1 MTNKVDYDAV
11 VVGAGFA
18 GLPLIHHL
26 KKTGISVKVLDKA
39 SEIGGTWTWNRYP
52 GAATD
57 SEGYYYCLTFSK
69 EILQEWTWSE
79 RYPGWEETNR
89 YLNFVADKCDMWPH
103 IQLNTEVKSA
113 EFIKD
118 DGLWC
123 VKTGTGEETICKY
136 FISAMG
142 MISQPVIPKY
152 NGMSNYKG
160 PCFHSS
166 RWPQEGLEYEGKK
179 VGIVGCGAST
189 VQMLPIMAQ
198 TAESVTV
205 FQRTPNFVLP
215 AMQKPM
221 TPEWEKDIKD
231 NYEEIINKVCELIN
245 DISDNFDDFS
255 VGIGMPGSLHPETGL
270 VQVSNT
276 KALEGQNVKNDLEK
290 KLGYEVKIAN
300 DADCL
305 AVSESI
311 DGSGMNYDSVFAVI
325 MGTGVGAGYTFRNQL
340 VVGPNKLTGEWG
352 QNPIPGPMDDYEKSV
367 KRHCGRVGAIEVFLS
382 GPGLENFYSFITNES
397 KTSKEIVELFRN
409 GDKVSKQIMDKYF
422 ERTARSFSSIVN
434 ILDPD
439 VIVCGGGMSEIEELY
454 EEVPKRII
462 PYIASNFFNTPIVK
476 SKHGSS
482 SGVRGAA
489 LLWD

>member
-1 MTNKVDYDAV
+1 M
-11 VVGAGFA
+11 
-18 GLPLIHHL
+18 
-26 KKTGISVKVLDKA
+26 
-39 SEIGGTWTWNRYP
+39 
-52 GAATD
+52 
-57 SEGYYYCLTFSK
+57 
-69 EILQEWTWSE
+69 
-79 RYPGWEETNR
+79 
-89 YLNFVADKCDMWPH
+89 
-103 IQLNTEVKSA
+103 
-113 EFIKD
+113 
-118 DGLWC
+118 
-123 VKTGTGEETICKY
+123 
-136 FISAMG
+136 
-142 MISQPVIPKY
+142 
-152 NGMSNYKG
+152 
-160 PCFHSS
+160 
-166 RWPQEGLEYEGKK
+166 K
-179 VGIVGCGAST
+179 VGIDWGGTKIEGIVLEPST
-189 VQMLPIMAQ
+189 GKELLRKRVDAP
-198 TAESVTV
+198 
-205 FQRTPNFVLP
+205 
-215 AMQKPM
+215 
-221 TPEWEKDIKD
+221 KD

-325 MGTGVGAGYTFRNQL
+325 MGTGVGAGYTFKNQL

-382 GPGLENFYSFITNES
+382 GPGLENFYSFVTNEN
-397 KTSKEIVELFRN
+397 KTSKEIVELFKN
-409 GDKVSKQIMDKYF
+409 GDKTSNKIMDIYF

-439 VIVCGGGMSEIEELY
+439 VIVCGGGMSEIDELY
-454 EEVPKRII
+454 KEVPKRII
-462 PYIASNFFNTPIVK
+462 PYIASNFFNTPILK

>member
-1 MTNKVDYDAV
+1 M
-11 VVGAGFA
+11 
-18 GLPLIHHL
+18 
-26 KKTGISVKVLDKA
+26 
-39 SEIGGTWTWNRYP
+39 
-52 GAATD
+52 
-57 SEGYYYCLTFSK
+57 
-69 EILQEWTWSE
+69 
-79 RYPGWEETNR
+79 
-89 YLNFVADKCDMWPH
+89 
-103 IQLNTEVKSA
+103 
-113 EFIKD
+113 
-118 DGLWC
+118 
-123 VKTGTGEETICKY
+123 
-136 FISAMG
+136 
-142 MISQPVIPKY
+142 
-152 NGMSNYKG
+152 
-160 PCFHSS
+160 
-166 RWPQEGLEYEGKK
+166 K
-179 VGIVGCGAST
+179 VGIDWGGT
-189 VQMLPIMAQ
+189 KI
-198 TAESVTV
+198 EGI
-205 FQRTPNFVLP
+205 VLEP
-215 AMQKPM
+215 TTGKELLRKRVDAP
-221 TPEWEKDIKD
+221 KD
-231 NYEEIINKVCELIN
+231 NYVEIINKVCELIN
-245 DISDNFDDFS
+245 NISDNFDDFS

-397 KTSKEIVELFRN
+397 KTSKDIVELFRN

>member
-1 MTNKVDYDAV
+1 M
-11 VVGAGFA
+11 
-18 GLPLIHHL
+18 
-26 KKTGISVKVLDKA
+26 
-39 SEIGGTWTWNRYP
+39 
-52 GAATD
+52 
-57 SEGYYYCLTFSK
+57 
-69 EILQEWTWSE
+69 
-79 RYPGWEETNR
+79 
-89 YLNFVADKCDMWPH
+89 
-103 IQLNTEVKSA
+103 
-113 EFIKD
+113 
-118 DGLWC
+118 
-123 VKTGTGEETICKY
+123 
-136 FISAMG
+136 
-142 MISQPVIPKY
+142 
-152 NGMSNYKG
+152 
-160 PCFHSS
+160 
-166 RWPQEGLEYEGKK
+166 K
-179 VGIVGCGAST
+179 VGIDWGGTKIEGIVLEPST
-189 VQMLPIMAQ
+189 GKELLRKRVDSP
-198 TAESVTV
+198 
-205 FQRTPNFVLP
+205 
-215 AMQKPM
+215 
-221 TPEWEKDIKD
+221 KD
-231 NYEEIINKVCELIN
+231 NYVEIINKVCELIN
-245 DISDNFDDFS
+245 DISDNFDNFS

-325 MGTGVGAGYTFRNQL
+325 MGTGVGAGYTFKNQL

-382 GPGLENFYSFITNES
+382 GPGLENFYTFITKKS
-397 KTSKEIVELFRN
+397 KTSREIVELFKN
-409 GDKVSKQIMDKYF
+409 GDKTSNKIMDKYF

-439 VIVCGGGMSEIEELY
+439 VIVCGGGMSEIDELY
-454 EEVPKRII
+454 KEVPKRII

>member
-1 MTNKVDYDAV
+1 M
-11 VVGAGFA
+11 
-18 GLPLIHHL
+18 
-26 KKTGISVKVLDKA
+26 
-39 SEIGGTWTWNRYP
+39 
-52 GAATD
+52 
-57 SEGYYYCLTFSK
+57 
-69 EILQEWTWSE
+69 
-79 RYPGWEETNR
+79 
-89 YLNFVADKCDMWPH
+89 
-103 IQLNTEVKSA
+103 
-113 EFIKD
+113 
-118 DGLWC
+118 
-123 VKTGTGEETICKY
+123 
-136 FISAMG
+136 
-142 MISQPVIPKY
+142 
-152 NGMSNYKG
+152 
-160 PCFHSS
+160 
-166 RWPQEGLEYEGKK
+166 K
-179 VGIVGCGAST
+179 VGIDWGGT
-189 VQMLPIMAQ
+189 KI
-198 TAESVTV
+198 EGI
-205 FQRTPNFVLP
+205 VLEP
-215 AMQKPM
+215 TTGKELLRKRVDAP
-221 TPEWEKDIKD
+221 KD
-231 NYEEIINKVCELIN
+231 NYVEIINKVCELIN
-245 DISDNFDDFS
+245 NISDNFDDFS

-397 KTSKEIVELFRN
+397 KTSKDIVELFRN

-462 PYIASNFFNTPIVK
+462 PYIASNFFKTPIIK

>member
-1 MTNKVDYDAV
+1 M
-11 VVGAGFA
+11 
-18 GLPLIHHL
+18 
-26 KKTGISVKVLDKA
+26 
-39 SEIGGTWTWNRYP
+39 
-52 GAATD
+52 
-57 SEGYYYCLTFSK
+57 
-69 EILQEWTWSE
+69 
-79 RYPGWEETNR
+79 
-89 YLNFVADKCDMWPH
+89 
-103 IQLNTEVKSA
+103 
-113 EFIKD
+113 
-118 DGLWC
+118 
-123 VKTGTGEETICKY
+123 
-136 FISAMG
+136 
-142 MISQPVIPKY
+142 
-152 NGMSNYKG
+152 
-160 PCFHSS
+160 
-166 RWPQEGLEYEGKK
+166 K
-179 VGIVGCGAST
+179 VGIDWGGTKIEGIVLEPST
-189 VQMLPIMAQ
+189 GKELLRKRVDAP
-198 TAESVTV
+198 
-205 FQRTPNFVLP
+205 
-215 AMQKPM
+215 
-221 TPEWEKDIKD
+221 KD

-340 VVGPNKLTGEWG
+340 IVGPNKLTGEWG

-367 KRHCGRVGAIEVFLS
+367 KRHCGRVGAIEIFLS
-382 GPGLENFYSFITNES
+382 GPGLENYYSFITNAN

-409 GDKVSKQIMDKYF
+409 GDKSANQVMDKYF

-439 VIVCGGGMSEIEELY
+439 VIVCGGGMSEIDELY
-454 EEVPKRII
+454 EEVPHRII
-462 PYIASNFFNTPIVK
+462 PYIASNFFNTPIIK
-476 SKHGSS
+476 STHGSS

>member
-1 MTNKVDYDAV
+1 M
-11 VVGAGFA
+11 
-18 GLPLIHHL
+18 
-26 KKTGISVKVLDKA
+26 
-39 SEIGGTWTWNRYP
+39 
-52 GAATD
+52 
-57 SEGYYYCLTFSK
+57 
-69 EILQEWTWSE
+69 
-79 RYPGWEETNR
+79 
-89 YLNFVADKCDMWPH
+89 
-103 IQLNTEVKSA
+103 
-113 EFIKD
+113 
-118 DGLWC
+118 
-123 VKTGTGEETICKY
+123 
-136 FISAMG
+136 
-142 MISQPVIPKY
+142 
-152 NGMSNYKG
+152 
-160 PCFHSS
+160 
-166 RWPQEGLEYEGKK
+166 K
-179 VGIVGCGAST
+179 VGIDWGGTKIEGIVLEPST
-189 VQMLPIMAQ
+189 GKELLRKRVDAP
-198 TAESVTV
+198 
-205 FQRTPNFVLP
+205 
-215 AMQKPM
+215 
-221 TPEWEKDIKD
+221 KD

-367 KRHCGRVGAIEVFLS
+367 KRHCGRVGAIEIFLS
-382 GPGLENFYSFITNES
+382 GPGLENFYSFITNEN
-397 KTSKEIVELFRN
+397 KTSKDIVELFRN
-409 GDKVSKQIMDKYF
+409 GDKISNQIMDKYF

-439 VIVCGGGMSEIEELY
+439 VIVCGGGMSEIDELY

-462 PYIASNFFNTPIVK
+462 PYIASNFFNTPILK